1 VVIANLRRGG
11 GNQSSQSGN
20 QLSRLIEVSRRIFG
34 ETALHGS
41 SAHQVHSGSV
51 DNFYGRDF
59 GNVSGEI
66 FGQNSSF
73 ENGFCSARLPEALG

>member
-1 VVIANLRRGG
+1 VVITNLRCGG
-11 GNQSSQSGN
+11 GNQSSQRGN
-20 QLSRLIEVSRRIFG
+20 QLSCLIEVSRCIFG
-34 ETALHGS
+34 ETALHSG

-51 DNFYGRDF
+51 DNFYGRYF
-59 GNVSGEI
+59 GNVSGEL